1 MTLLKR
7 TYVLP
12 QETLSQFEQVVPVRQ
27 RSTTIDNLLRE
38 WLDRQRRERLRGE
51 IIAGC
56 EAMADIYLSTEREY
70 HPLEEEVQRGLDA

>member
-1 MTLLKR
+1 MALLKR

-12 QETLSQFEQVVPVRQ
+12 QDTLSQFEEVVSPRQ
-27 RSTTIDNLLRE
+27 RSATIDSLLRE
-38 WLDRQRRERLRGE
+38 WLDRQRRERLRQE

-56 EAMADIYLSTEREY
+56 EAMADIYLATEREY

>member
-1 MTLLKR
+1 MALLKR

-27 RSTTIDNLLRE
+27 RSTTIDSLLRE
-38 WLDRQRRERLRGE
+38 WLDRQRRERLRQE

-56 EAMADIYLSTEREY
+56 EAMADIYLATEREY
-70 HPLEEEVQRGLDA
+70 HPLEEEVQHGLDA